1 MTSTDALIL
10 QLSSDLPP
18 VKRRRVSHD
27 AAALLALGA
36 VEFVLVVATAG
47 MRPDMG
53 HVIGMPFMIWKI
65 GSLGLLAGLCCAV
78 AIRFFAPPALPSRF
92 LRIVLGLAILAIVAG
107 LTVTPT
113 AEMSRSL
120 MERLAPVHGLICTS
134 AIVALSLPLMTML
147 GVLMRRAAPVS
158 PRRSAVAAGLAAATT
173 GALIFTVRCPMNDPL
188 YIVTWYSLGVAIV
201 SAAARWLLPRRFR
214 L

>member
-1 MTSTDALIL
+1 MTSTEALIL

-18 VKRRRVSHD
+18 VKRRRVSRD
-27 AAALLALGA
+27 VAALLVLGA
-36 VEFVLVVATAG
+36 AELALVVATAG
-47 MRPDMG
+47 PRPDMA
-53 HVIGMPFMIWKI
+53 HAIGAPSMIWKI
-65 GSLGLLAGLCCAV
+65 GSLAVLAGLCSAV
-78 AIRFFAPPALPSRF
+78 AIRSFVPPALPSRD
-92 LRIVLGLAILAIVAG
+92 LRVVLGLTILAIVAG
-107 LTVTPT
+107 IT
-113 AEMSRSL
+113 AIPAVEVGRPL
-120 MERLAPVHGLICTS
+120 LERLAPAHGLICTG
-134 AIVALSLPLMTML
+134 AIVVLSLPLMAML

-158 PRRSAVAAGLAAATT
+158 LRRSALAAGLAAATT